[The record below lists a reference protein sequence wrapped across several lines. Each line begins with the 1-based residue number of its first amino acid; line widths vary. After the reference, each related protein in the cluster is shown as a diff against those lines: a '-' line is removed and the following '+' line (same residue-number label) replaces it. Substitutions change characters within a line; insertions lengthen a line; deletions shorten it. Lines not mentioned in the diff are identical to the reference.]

1 MLNLPA
7 DNEGKRGE
15 NEIAK
20 NIFIYIFIIFIRIMQ
35 NSINMKEDEDEEVVL
50 KMASV
55 KFDSNI
61 EEPPTFDN
69 NVYLA
74 INS

>member
-1 MLNLPA
+1 MPA

-15 NEIAK
+15 NEMAK

-61 EEPPTFDN
+61 EEPPTFDDS
-69 NVYLA
+69 VYLA

>member
-1 MLNLPA
+1 MPA

-15 NEIAK
+15 NEMAK

-61 EEPPTFDN
+61 EEPPAFDN

>member
-1 MLNLPA
+1 MFNLPA

-15 NEIAK
+15 NEMAK

>member
-1 MLNLPA
+1 MPA

-15 NEIAK
+15 NEMVK

-69 NVYLA
+69 SVYLA

>member
-1 MLNLPA
+1 MPA

-15 NEIAK
+15 NEMAK
-20 NIFIYIFIIFIRIMQ
+20 NIFIYIFINFIRIMQ

-69 NVYLA
+69 SVYLA

>member
-1 MLNLPA
+1 MPA

-15 NEIAK
+15 NEMAK

-61 EEPPTFDN
+61 KEPPTFDN

>member
-1 MLNLPA
+1 MPA

-15 NEIAK
+15 NEMAK

-35 NSINMKEDEDEEVVL
+35 NSINMKENEDEEVVL

>member
-1 MLNLPA
+1 
-7 DNEGKRGE
+7 
-15 NEIAK
+15 
-20 NIFIYIFIIFIRIMQ
+20 MQ

-61 EEPPTFDN
+61 EEPPTFDDS
-69 NVYLA
+69 VYLA

>member
-1 MLNLPA
+1 MPA

-15 NEIAK
+15 NEMAK

-69 NVYLA
+69 SVYLA

>member
-1 MLNLPA
+1 MPA

-15 NEIAK
+15 NEMAK
-20 NIFIYIFIIFIRIMQ
+20 NVFIYIFIIFIRIMQ

-69 NVYLA
+69 SVYLA

>member
-15 NEIAK
+15 NEMAK